1 MLTSTTLTLSL
12 KCHCSLFIVA
22 AFIAAL
28 TAIVVASSNHQGL
41 GHDLDE
47 VSL

>member
-1 MLTSTTLTLSL
+1 MSTSTTLTLSL
-12 KCHCSLFIVA
+12 KFHCSLFIIA

-28 TAIVVASSNHQGL
+28 AAVVAASSNPQGL